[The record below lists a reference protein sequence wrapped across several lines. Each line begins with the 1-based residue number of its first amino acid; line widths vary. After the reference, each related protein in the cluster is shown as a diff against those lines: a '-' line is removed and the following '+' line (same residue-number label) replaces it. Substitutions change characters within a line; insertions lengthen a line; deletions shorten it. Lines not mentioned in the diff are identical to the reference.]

1 MQRKLS
7 FLADARASA
16 AAEMALILPLL
27 LSLVFMM
34 FEGAFYAWNEH
45 KVVMG
50 VRDAARYAGRL
61 DFSTYVCPGATW
73 NDPGSTKQTA
83 IKNMARTGQI
93 AGGSSRVR
101 GWVDAD
107 ITLTLECTSSAGGLY
122 SVVGNNA
129 PKVKVSANVLY
140 PSIIGTTLGFSTT
153 MRLGASAQSPV
164 MGL

>member
-1 MQRKLS
+1 
-7 FLADARASA
+7 
-16 AAEMALILPLL
+16 MALVLPLL

-34 FEGAFYAWNEH
+34 FEGANYVWNEH

-73 NDPGSTKQTA
+73 NDPGGAKQTA

-93 AGGSSRVR
+93 SGGTSRVS

-107 ITLTLECTSSAGGLY
+107 VTVTLECTASTTGLY
-122 SVVGNNA
+122 DAVGGNA
-129 PKVKVSANVLY
+129 PKVRVAANVLY
-140 PSIIGTTLGFSTT
+140 PSIIGTTLGFSTSQ
-153 MRLGASAQSPV
+153 RLGAAAQSPV